1 MSQTR
6 SIIGVTL
13 DNKLISWINENKGLV
28 SRSRFVEKMILDGM
42 ETKKL
47 RLNELYEFP
56 SSKQFV
62 ISGETQWKR

>member
-1 MSQTR
+1 MKQRTMVG
-6 SIIGVTL
+6 ITL
-13 DNKLISWINENKGLV
+13 DDELVSWINENKGIV

-47 RLNELYEFP
+47 RLNELNEFP
-56 SSKQFV
+56 RSKQSV